1 MDREL
6 LHQSIMSLKGRIS
19 TGELTFNGCEEYVF
33 HQLDKVKELEDG
45 LVDINTVSS
54 SLRLLLQA
62 AEPQKREGLMG

>member
-19 TGELTFNGCEEYVF
+19 TGELTFNGCEGYVY

-54 SLRLLLQA
+54 SLRLLIQA
-62 AEPQKREGLMG
+62 AEVHRKEGMMG